1 MNGNTPLSEPVVSL
15 GLPVFNGENYLAQ
28 TLDSILAQSF
38 KGFEL
43 IISDNAS
50 TDATQSICENY
61 ARKDD
66 RIRYIRQSKNLG
78 AAANYDFTFHE
89 ATGELFKWCAHD
101 DILGHNFLRTC
112 VAHLNDHPED
122 VGALPQD
129 VRQINPTGKTLD
141 HVTIDLGPD
150 DVIDAK
156 RFALFAPRSRQIHCA
171 PFFALFRRK
180 TLASTN
186 LHGDYL
192 SSDRVLIA
200 EMLLHGHIALLKSS
214 HFSFRVH
221 DQQYSQRMSAGQ
233 DFCIDW
239 IDPKKS
245 GKRVMKHSRYVVEF
259 ARSVNRARL
268 PLRDRMICYGGVA
281 RLFWSERRG
290 IARELFFPFY
300 RNGKRTKLRTHISSL
315 VRGLKLRIRPDAK

>member
-1 MNGNTPLSEPVVSL
+1 MNENTSLSEPIVSL

-38 KGFEL
+38 KDFEL

-101 DILGHNFLRTC
+101 DILGHDFLRYC
-112 VAHLNDHPED
+112 VAHLNEHPEN

-129 VRQINPTGKTLD
+129 VRKIDPTGKTLS
-141 HVTIDLGPD
+141 HVTIDFFSSD
-150 DVIDAK
+150 DVSDAK
-156 RFALFAPRSRQIHCA
+156 RFALFVPRSRQIHCA

-180 TLASTN
+180 ALACTN
-186 LHGDYL
+186 LHGNYL

-200 EMLLHGHIALLKSS
+200 EMLLHGGIALLKSS
-214 HFSFRVH
+214 DFSFRVH

-245 GKRVMKHSRYVVEF
+245 GRRVMKHCRYVVEF
-259 ARSVNRARL
+259 ARSVNRAGL
-268 PLRDRMICYGGVA
+268 PLRDRMVCYGGVA
-281 RLFWSERRG
+281 RLFWSTRRP
-290 IARELFFPFY
+290 IAKELLFPFY
-300 RNGKRTKLRTHISSL
+300 RNGNRTKLHTHIRSL
-315 VRGLKLRIRPDAK
+315 VRGFKLRI